1 MKRAR
6 EMSGLYGLQDRLAC
20 WFARHRQLRE
30 FDALGADESERL
42 MQDLGLSI
50 SDMAAIA
57 RPHAGPEVLLPQRL
71 EALGLDPLYIKT
83 VERATYRDLEATCSR
98 CSKWRI
104 CARDLARGDVQTGMD
119 SYCLNGDTIDHVLAS
134 GFPSGNENRPV
145 AP

>member
-57 RPHAGPEVLLPQRL
+57 RPHAGLRRASVRR
-71 EALGLDPLYIKT
+71 
-83 VERATYRDLEATCSR
+83 RAT
-98 CSKWRI
+98 
-104 CARDLARGDVQTGMD
+104 
-119 SYCLNGDTIDHVLAS
+119 
-134 GFPSGNENRPV
+134 RPRQG
-145 AP
+145 AGIAG